1 MPQLFRFKCTVV
13 VWTTDDELTIEEAHE
28 MVKELVW
35 SIDGP
40 QGEGIGIEFEQEEK
54 I

>member
-28 MVKELVW
+28 MVEELI
-35 SIDGP
+35 IDGP
-40 QGEGIGIEFEQEEK
+40 QGEGIGIEVEQEEK